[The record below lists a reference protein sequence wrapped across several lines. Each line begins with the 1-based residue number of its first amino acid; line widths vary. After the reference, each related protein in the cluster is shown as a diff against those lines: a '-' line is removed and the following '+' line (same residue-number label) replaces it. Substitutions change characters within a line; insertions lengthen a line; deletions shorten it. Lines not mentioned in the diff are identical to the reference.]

1 MAFRDFGLG
10 SLRVLRLS
18 LSGPSPRL
26 SLVLPNGGDLPPEGE
41 GMGLGWQD
49 LAHTC
54 S

>member
-18 LSGPSPRL
+18 RSGPRARL
-26 SLVLPNGGDLPPEGE
+26 SLDLPNGGDLPPEGE
-41 GMGLGWQD
+41 GMGVGWQD